1 MVEDD
6 EQLFANEL
14 VVEENGDSDSDDE
27 VILNIVC
34 NRKQKWYVLNK
45 KTDLKIGFQ
54 KNKHWIE
61 YWIKKLENRIP
72 KK

>member
-27 VILNIVC
+27 VILNRVC

-45 KTDLKIGFQ
+45 K
-54 KNKHWIE
+54 
-61 YWIKKLENRIP
+61 KLENRIP

>member
-6 EQLFANEL
+6 KQLFANEL
-14 VVEENGDSDSDDE
+14 IVEENGDSDSDDE
-27 VILNIVC
+27 FVIG
-34 NRKQKWYVLNK
+34 NK
-45 KTDLKIGFQ
+45 SDT
-54 KNKHWIE
+54 